1 MWPSSLTSEL
11 MRLVPGAIVGAA
23 PPSPAAD
30 ASLWCDQGD
39 AMVWFQGDMLYGEH
53 SPLKLDG

>member
-1 MWPSSLTSEL
+1 M
-11 MRLVPGAIVGAA
+11 
-23 PPSPAAD
+23 D

>member
-1 MWPSSLTSEL
+1 M
-11 MRLVPGAIVGAA
+11 
-23 PPSPAAD
+23 D
-30 ASLWCDQGD
+30 SLWWDQGD